1 MENSSK
7 KSLRPSPSQLRQ
19 TQATP
24 GPAGKPPEIKPQLA
38 SRDALST
45 EMDKMSEHQATGG
58 AYLRVPMPRGYAVY
72 LELRQIKIILV
83 AVALYI
89 FAAFAASEWIYL
101 LSAAFLV
108 TLLLGMVLPVLSLS
122 ALRADYALPNEVS
135 PTESANIEIYL
146 SKRFFLPFLTRFFS
160 INALRLTINMAKR
173 APQGQPS
180 LAVFRPDPV
189 YIDELADDSWFRFN
203 SPGLKRGVYF
213 MRSLEVMTCYPLG
226 VAFWSRTLPFAEA
239 QPEHEPQ
246 SISKSEPEPE
256 PEVLL
261 DSANPEEQPGP
272 ARHDSRPRSIT
283 VYPQMTTS
291 VGNFLNNLTG
301 VLSPMGHPSANSM
314 ITHQSSSFRS
324 VREFRSG
331 DSLRHI
337 HWRSTARLGA
347 MQVREFD
354 SEMLPVFDVLLNL
367 RANYRTADQFELA
380 VMTVNSLIHLGYS
393 LGHMP
398 NLILHPPF
406 QSPKV
411 QALMFDLPQMP
422 PGLGLMAEILARV
435 EPITRVAA
443 NRKSFDEP
451 VKTDNKK
458 WEEVSLR
465 PLVTLLPSSEK
476 IMKYSPGRGDIV
488 CMPIDLLEISPDWQT
503 EVDDR
508 LDQGP
513 TTGNVIG
520 RVEWEDDLEGL

>member
-45 EMDKMSEHQATGG
+45 EMDKMSEHHTTGG
-58 AYLRVPMPRGYAVY
+58 AYLRVPMPRGYSVY

-160 INALRLTINMAKR
+160 INALRLTINMSKR

-213 MRSLEVMTCYPLG
+213 LRSLEVMTCYPLG
-226 VAFWSRTLPFAEA
+226 VAFWSRTLPFADAQA
-239 QPEHEPQ
+239 QPDAEHELE
-246 SISKSEPEPE
+246 SETEPESE
-256 PEVLL
+256 SKLI
-261 DSANPEEQPGP
+261 P
-272 ARHDSRPRSIT
+272 ASHDSRPRTIT

-367 RANYRTADQFELA
+367 RANYRTPDQFELA

-406 QSPKV
+406 QSPEV

-443 NRKSFDEP
+443 NRKTFDEP

-458 WEEVSLR
+458 WEEISQR
-465 PLVTLLPSSEK
+465 PLVTLLPSAEK

-503 EVDDR
+503 GVDDK